1 MNRFVNCFL
10 IIIITLSLC
19 LPVWATMDSEVPLS
33 DPGVTSKQRAMDNKL
48 IMLSSL
54 LELQTTLK
62 KRMEDIRT
70 EMEKTSSVTEKSDF
84 AETLKKLDHQLAHAK
99 RNFQEI
105 ATGVDFSL
113 FSDKKSEQFAWKE
126 ELTSLVKPLIKELK
140 NLTDRA
146 RQKSRLH
153 EDVEKYRKML
163 AVARD
168 GRKQLTMLKSE
179 ASNKELQKTLQGLFP
194 EWKSLENQMSSKL
207 QVARLQLEQLKEDE
221 TSFIES
227 SSRMIKNFFKT
238 RGLYLFI
245 VVLVVGGILIIARLS
260 YNFMVKVVPGFK
272 ASYRPFHI
280 RLIDILFRGFSLL
293 FAILG
298 LILALYM
305 VEDWVLL
312 SLAILFLLGIIWT
325 IRKTIPKIWDQVRLM
340 LNIGDVREGERIV
353 LYGVPWLVERIHFFS
368 SLKNPDLEENIRLPI
383 NELLGKVSRPF
394 KKGESWFP
402 CRKNDWV
409 ILADGTRGKAV
420 SLSHEMVKLVMRGGA
435 HKTYQTDNFLA
446 QSPLNLSAS
455 FRIKEF
461 FGLSYDLQDGVTNVM
476 LTTLKSFIA
485 EKIEENGYK
494 QSLLNL
500 RVEFMQAGSSSLDIV
515 VIADF
520 NGKEAPLYN
529 RLRRSIQRW
538 CVDCCSANNWEIPFP
553 QLTVH
558 RQVPEDWEH
567 TNYQT

>member
-10 IIIITLSLC
+10 IIIITLYLC
-19 LPVWATMDSEVPLS
+19 FPVWATMDYEVLSS
-33 DPGVTSKQRAMDNKL
+33 DPGISSKRQGINNNL

-54 LELQTTLK
+54 LELQTSLK
-62 KRMEDIRT
+62 KQMEDIRT
-70 EMEKTSSVTEKSDF
+70 EMEKTFSVAEKSKF
-84 AETLKKLDHQLAHAK
+84 ADKLKKLDHQLAQAK

-113 FSDKKSEQFAWKE
+113 FSDKKSEQFSWKE

-140 NLTDRA
+140 SLTDRA
-146 RQKSRLH
+146 RQKSRLR
-153 EDVEKYRKML
+153 EDVEKYRTML

-168 GRKQLTMLKSE
+168 GRKQLTRLKSE
-179 ASNKELQKTLQGLFP
+179 ALDKELQNKLQDLFP

-207 QVARLQLEQLKEDE
+207 QVACLQLEQLKEDE

-227 SSRMIKNFFKT
+227 SSQMIKNFFKT
-238 RGLYLFI
+238 RGRYLFI
-245 VVLVVGGILIIARLS
+245 VVLVVGGILIIARLG

-280 RLIDILFRGFSLL
+280 RLIDIFFRGFSLL

-298 LILALYM
+298 LILVLYM

-312 SLAILFLLGIIWT
+312 SLAILFLLGIGWT
-325 IRKTIPKIWDQVRLM
+325 IRNTVPKIWDQIRLM
-340 LNIGDVREGERIV
+340 LNIGEVREGERIV
-353 LYGVPWLVERIHFFS
+353 IYGVPWLVERIYFFS
-368 SLKNPDLEENIRLPI
+368 NLKNPDIEEKLRLPI

-394 KKGESWFP
+394 KKEEPWFP

-409 ILADGTRGKAV
+409 ILADGTRGKV
-420 SLSHEMVKLVMRGGA
+420 TSLSHEMVKLVMRGGA
-435 HKTYQTDNFLA
+435 HKIYQTDNFLA
-446 QSPLNLSAS
+446 QSPLNISTN

-461 FGLSYDLQDGVTNVM
+461 FGLSYDLQDKVTNVI
-476 LTTLKSFIA
+476 LTTLKSFLD

-538 CVDCCSANNWEIPFP
+538 CVDCCNANNWEIPFP

-558 RQVPEDWEH
+558 QPRVKLEF
-567 TNYQT
+567 

>member
-10 IIIITLSLC
+10 IIIITLYLC
-19 LPVWATMDSEVPLS
+19 FPVRAAMNSEVLSS
-33 DPGVTSKQRAMDNKL
+33 DPDISSKKRGTDNNL

-54 LELQTTLK
+54 LELQKSLK

-70 EMEKTSSVTEKSDF
+70 EMEKTVSVAEKSKLS
-84 AETLKKLDHQLAHAK
+84 EKLKKLDHQLAQAK

-105 ATGVDFSL
+105 ATGVDLSL
-113 FSDKKSEQFAWKE
+113 FSDKKSEPFSWKE
-126 ELTSLVKPLIKELK
+126 ELTSLVEPLIKELK
-140 NLTDRA
+140 SLTDRA

-168 GRKQLTMLKSE
+168 GQQQLTRLESE
-179 ASNKELQKTLQGLFP
+179 ASDKELQNKLQGLFP

-207 QVARLQLEQLKEDE
+207 QVAFLQLEQLKEDE

-227 SSRMIKNFFKT
+227 SSQTIKNFFKT

-245 VVLVVGGILIIARLS
+245 VVLVVGGILIIARLG
-260 YNFMVKVVPGFK
+260 YNFMVKAIPGFK

-280 RLIDILFRGFSLL
+280 RLIDIFFRGFSLL

-298 LILALYM
+298 LILVLYM

-312 SLAILFLLGIIWT
+312 SFAILFLLGIIWT
-325 IRKTIPKIWDQVRLM
+325 IRNTVPKIWDQIRLM
-340 LNIGDVREGERIV
+340 LNIGEVREGERIV
-353 LYGVPWLVERIHFFS
+353 LYGVPWLVERIYFFS
-368 SLKNPDLEENIRLPI
+368 NLKNPDIEEELRLPI

-394 KKGESWFP
+394 KKEEPWFP

-409 ILADGTRGKAV
+409 ILADGTRGKV
-420 SLSHEMVKLVMRGGA
+420 TSLSHEMVKLVMRGGA

-446 QSPLNLSAS
+446 QSPLNISTN

-461 FGLSYDLQDGVTNVM
+461 FGLSYDLQNEVTNVI

-485 EKIEENGYK
+485 EKIEENGYQ

-500 RVEFMQAGSSSLDIV
+500 RVEFMQAGGSSLDIV

-558 RQVPEDWEH
+558 QPRVELEF
-567 TNYQT
+567 